1 MPVILFC
8 TGVSS
13 RCPRSCEGGDGGWG
27 TGDGERERE
36 INLGEETNNNFLFSY
51 GNVKKYNVVH
61 DYFLVLADCRTPCTP
76 VLSFL
81 FFRSLLLL
89 LLHSFFFLATS
100 SFSSC
105 NFLSYSSVP

>member
-1 MPVILFC
+1 MLIC
-8 TGVSS
+8 NGVSS

-61 DYFLVLADCRTPCTP
+61 DYFLVLADCRTPFFSEFSS
-76 VLSFL
+76 VHALSFL
-81 FFRSLLLL
+81 FFR
-89 LLHSFFFLATS
+89 A
-100 SFSSC
+100 
-105 NFLSYSSVP
+105 LS